1 MSYQDDPNLN
11 RDPDRRMDRA
21 GTSYTGWIVGGVLA
35 LAVIIGIFAMS
46 GRTDTTN
53 TAANADRGTATA
65 PANTTR
71 PAPATTGSA
80 VQPNN
85 PAGNVPTAPTPN
97 VPTAP
102 TPPAPA
108 PAPAPR

>member
-11 RDPDRRMDRA
+11 RDIDRRMDRDLDRRMDGD

-35 LAVIIGIFAMS
+35 LAIIVGIFALS

-53 TAANADRGTATA
+53 TAANTDRGTATA

-85 PAGNVPTAPTPN
+85 PAGNI
-97 VPTAP
+97 PTAP

-108 PAPAPR
+108 PR